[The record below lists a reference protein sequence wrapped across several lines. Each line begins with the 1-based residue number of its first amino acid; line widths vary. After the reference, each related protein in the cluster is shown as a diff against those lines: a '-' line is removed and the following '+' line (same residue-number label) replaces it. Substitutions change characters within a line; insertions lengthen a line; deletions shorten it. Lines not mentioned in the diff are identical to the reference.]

1 MENLCKD
8 SMESTSPF
16 TLTTISREDLGFS
29 SVVIFFIVNVDQCIF
44 GQFFGRCCLKTA
56 FFSGE
61 TSHHNLK
68 ILATEV
74 HLENAMA
81 TVFHIS

>member
-1 MENLCKD
+1 MENLCKE

-44 GQFFGRCCLKTA
+44 EQFFWKVLSKNSI
-56 FFSGE
+56 FFW
-61 TSHHNLK
+61 
-68 ILATEV
+68 
-74 HLENAMA
+74 
-81 TVFHIS
+81 